1 MPIQPFIF
9 VGVGGTGG
17 KTLGVVRKTLSDTL
31 SRIGWDEDWPEGWQF
46 VHIDVPADPDADAGD
61 TPYSLPRT
69 SYVPLTTARSTY
81 QGFHDAIESLIS
93 LRLASPENIRR
104 VAPHVSSSDELRPG
118 NEAFILRN
126 LQM

>member
-81 QGFHDAIESLIS
+81 QGFHDAITQE
-93 LRLASPENIRR
+93 LAQSGADAADQYHAWGSWHPEPASAVKVEIPNG
-104 VAPHVSSSDELRPG
+104 AG
-118 NEAFILRN
+118 
-126 LQM
+126 